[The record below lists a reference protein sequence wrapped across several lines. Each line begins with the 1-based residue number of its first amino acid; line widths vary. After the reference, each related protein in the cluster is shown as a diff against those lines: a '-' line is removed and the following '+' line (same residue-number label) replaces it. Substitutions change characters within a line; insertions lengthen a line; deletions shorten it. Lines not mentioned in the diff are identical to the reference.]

1 VSALA
6 VEERRRLLLYLYA
19 TVFITSIAY
28 GSVTFLLPVYAER
41 LGASYVELGVIGA
54 VGNIVYTVVALL
66 SGILLDRY
74 DRVRFYLAFTV
85 VGIAVLFLF
94 SLVRNVPEM
103 ITMRG
108 LLGVVSGAFW
118 VPASTLTAD
127 ISPPDELTR
136 SVGRFNVA
144 WIAGFMV
151 GPMAGGWISDI
162 YGFPALFVGL
172 ALLLVPSAALIFI
185 RLMAWV
191 EPRDRSEGSMG
202 FSVIKPIA
210 MVYVILLPFA
220 IIIGIYM
227 AILPGHMGSLG
238 MTASTIGLLL
248 TMTNGVRGLGFTRSE
263 TWVRWGT
270 RKSLWLAAAILSV
283 ALFIVALSTGALDF
297 VLPLTLYGVA
307 AGMITPVTLDYIAHR
322 IPSETRGTAMGV
334 HECVYGI
341 GMSLGAMAGGAV
353 AEAFQPSTLY
363 QLLAVLSA
371 LIIPLSLTLKTGE
384 SEEKSLTQ

>member
-1 VSALA
+1 V
-6 VEERRRLLLYLYA
+6 
-19 TVFITSIAY
+19 
-28 GSVTFLLPVYAER
+28 GSL
-41 LGASYVELGVIGA
+41 
-54 VGNIVYTVVALL
+54 VYTVIALL

-85 VGIAVLFLF
+85 AGIAVLFLF
-94 SLVRNVPEM
+94 SLVRNVPEV
-103 ITMRG
+103 IAMRS
-108 LLGVVSGAFW
+108 LLGIVSGAFW

-127 ISPPDELTR
+127 ISPPDELTK

-151 GPMAGGWISDI
+151 GPAAGGWISDV
-162 YGFPALFVGL
+162 YGFQALFMGL

-185 RLMAWV
+185 RLRTWV
-191 EPRDRSEGSMG
+191 EQREESDGAWR

-210 MVYVILLPFA
+210 MVYVTLLPFA
-220 IIIGIYM
+220 IILGIYM
-227 AILPGHMGSLG
+227 AILPGHMGTLG
-238 MTASTIGLLL
+238 ITASSIGLLL

-270 RKSLWLAAAILSV
+270 RKSLWIAAAILSV
-283 ALFIVALSTGALDF
+283 ALFMVSLSTRSLDF

-322 IPSETRGTAMGV
+322 IPSEARGTAMGV

-363 QLLAVLSA
+363 QMLAVLSA
-371 LIIPLSLTLKTGE
+371 LIIPLSLTLKTRD
-384 SEEKSLTQ
+384 SEEKSSAE